1 MTSTVPDPRSESS
14 ESALS
19 SIAAGDAPVLERLVA
34 MNLDSMEHS
43 QLDQKTYFLVRL
55 AALVAMDAAP
65 VSYLINLGMAVDSG
79 VELEDAQGMLIA
91 IAPVVGTARVASAA
105 GKVLRAFGLAAVIE
119 DEEAEETV

>member
-1 MTSTVPDPRSESS
+1 MTSTVPGPRSESS

-65 VSYLINLGMAVDSG
+65 VSYLINLGMAADSG
-79 VELEDAQGMLIA
+79 VEVEDAQGMLIA

-119 DEEAEETV
+119 EAEETV

>member
-1 MTSTVPDPRSESS
+1 MTSTVPGPRSESS
-14 ESALS
+14 SESALT

-65 VSYLINLGMAVDSG
+65 VSYLINLGMAADSG

-105 GKVLRAFGLAAVIE
+105 GKVLRAYGLAAMV
-119 DEEAEETV
+119 EEAEETV

>member
-1 MTSTVPDPRSESS
+1 MTSTVPGPRSESS
-14 ESALS
+14 SESALT

-119 DEEAEETV
+119 EAEETV

>member
-1 MTSTVPDPRSESS
+1 MTSTVPGPRSESS
-14 ESALS
+14 SESALT

-65 VSYLINLGMAVDSG
+65 VSYLINLGMAADSG

-91 IAPVVGTARVASAA
+91 IAPLVGTARVASAA

-119 DEEAEETV
+119 EAEETV

>member
-1 MTSTVPDPRSESS
+1 MTSTVPGPRSESS
-14 ESALS
+14 SESALT

-65 VSYLINLGMAVDSG
+65 VSYLINLGMAADSG

-119 DEEAEETV
+119 EAEETV

>member
-1 MTSTVPDPRSESS
+1 MTSTVPGPRSESSS

-65 VSYLINLGMAVDSG
+65 VSYLINLGMAADSG
-79 VELEDAQGMLIA
+79 VEVEDAQGMLIA

-119 DEEAEETV
+119 EAEETV

>member
-1 MTSTVPDPRSESS
+1 MTSTVPGPRSESS
-14 ESALS
+14 SESALT

-65 VSYLINLGMAVDSG
+65 VSYLINLGMAADSG

-91 IAPVVGTARVASAA
+91 IAPVVGTARVAAAA
-105 GKVLRAFGLAAVIE
+105 GKLLRAFGLAAVIE
-119 DEEAEETV
+119 EAEETV